1 MAGGE
6 EFIIVS
12 DNKYDLDVHIVELG
26 HRIEC
31 ILQMQRIHDV
41 NDNVRRCVKDGR
53 NLRKNVKTDGETVS

>member
-12 DNKYDLDVHIVELG
+12 DNKYDLDVHIVEFG
-26 HRIEC
+26 HRVEC
-31 ILQMQRIHDV
+31 ILQMQRIYDV
-41 NDNVRRCVKDGR
+41 KDNVRRCVKDGR